1 MSTSLSSIS
10 PPPVP
15 IAGYASQPSS
25 RVGGGA
31 ASPDSTLG
39 RPNEAGQAS
48 AQDQNSNRS
57 RPQQPSAEER
67 QQQQVVQQLGARDR
81 EVRQHEMAHKAAG
94 AGITGAV
101 SYSYQRGPDG
111 RMYAVGGEVSIDTS
125 AISSDPQATL
135 EKAEA
140 IIRAAMAPAEPSSQD
155 YRVAASARAM
165 AAEARAELASMEEAE
180 AAEKADAKPGAA
192 EESRAEAREEDESRR
207 QRLAEIREGQT
218 ESVSRLQQQLVE
230 SGVFSR
236 MYPPGSLFN
245 YQV

>member
-1 MSTSLSSIS
+1 MSTTLSSIS

-15 IAGYASQPSS
+15 IAGYSSQPANRAGTAYSDTS
-25 RVGGGA
+25 VTRSDETGR
-31 ASPDSTLG
+31 ASVQG
-39 RPNEAGQAS
+39 
-48 AQDQNSNRS
+48 QNSNRS
-57 RPQQPSAEER
+57 RPEEQQTAEER
-67 QQQQVVQQLGARDR
+67 QQQQVIQKLSARDR

-94 AGITGAV
+94 AGITGGV
-101 SYSYQRGPDG
+101 SYSYESGPDG

-125 AISSDPQATL
+125 AVSDDPRATL

-180 AAEKADAKPGAA
+180 AAEDADAKPGAA
-192 EESRAEAREEDESRR
+192 AESRTEAREEDESRR
-207 QRLAEIREGQT
+207 QRLAEIREGQA